1 MGKHARKPYHLNTLT
16 VVRVER
22 VMGKVGGLFI
32 TTRMRDTYIFL
43 YILILKMILKK
54 RRRESLEEKCRL
66 CFFTAIHECAYIV
79 NVKVLRC

>member
-1 MGKHARKPYHLNTLT
+1 MQFFSVVDEKPYHLNTLT

-43 YILILKMILKK
+43 YILILKMISKK
-54 RRRESLEEKCRL
+54 RRIGSLEEKS
-66 CFFTAIHECAYIV
+66 
-79 NVKVLRC
+79 

>member
-1 MGKHARKPYHLNTLT
+1 MCKFRAIFFSAVDEKPYHLNTLT

-54 RRRESLEEKCRL
+54 RRIGSLEEKS
-66 CFFTAIHECAYIV
+66 
-79 NVKVLRC
+79 